1 MSTSLNMLETVGI
14 QARGL
19 LHELEE
25 RFPPVNPSPYDQDR
39 EIMYSAGQRS
49 VVEWIKQY
57 MEETSGGQST

>member
-1 MSTSLNMLETVGI
+1 MLETVGI

-57 MEETSGGQST
+57 MEEN